1 MRVLYCT
8 HFSRKGYK
16 IMLRSLRKTELSNI
30 EKVIYEN
37 EIKRLTKEHNEY
49 MSKYETANKYK
60 NEYEK
65 LASDYRR
72 KNIELDEQ
80 KRQTEE
86 LNQELEIMIEK
97 LKKKFD

>member
-1 MRVLYCT
+1 MFGL
-8 HFSRKGYK
+8 RKK
-16 IMLRSLRKTELSNI
+16 ELRSI

-37 EIKRLTKEHNEY
+37 EIKRLMKERNEY
-49 MSKYETANKYK
+49 MTKYETADKYK
-60 NEYEK
+60 TEYEE

-72 KNIELDEQ
+72 KNIELDEL
-80 KRQTEE
+80 KRKTEE

>member
-1 MRVLYCT
+1 MHPFQVNDI
-8 HFSRKGYK
+8 K
-16 IMLRSLRKTELSNI
+16 IMLRSLRKKELRSI

-37 EIKRLTKEHNEY
+37 EIKRLTKERNEY
-49 MSKYETANKYK
+49 MTKYETANMYK
-60 NEYEK
+60 DEYEE

-86 LNQELEIMIEK
+86 LNQELEFMIEK